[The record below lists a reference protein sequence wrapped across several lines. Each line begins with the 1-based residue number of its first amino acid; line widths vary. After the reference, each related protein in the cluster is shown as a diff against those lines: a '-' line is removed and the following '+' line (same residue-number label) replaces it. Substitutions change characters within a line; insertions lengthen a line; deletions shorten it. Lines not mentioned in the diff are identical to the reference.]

1 MKKLFL
7 IPFLSAFMLSFAL
20 ISQPNSSLVNDKDAY
35 YLMFGELTAGIY
47 SKDKIAEQAGIKL
60 KSSNA
65 DNFSHPVLKFSVLI
79 VSADENVPARLIRK
93 HINNEAGTEFDLS
106 HSIAYL
112 KSGDKLIFAEVF
124 IENANNES
132 EELDVHM
139 VIQIE

>member
-20 ISQPNSSLVNDKDAY
+20 MSQPNSSLVNENDAY
-35 YLMFGELTAGIY
+35 YLMFGELTAGVH

-65 DNFSHPVLKFSVLI
+65 DNFSHPIISFSLLI
-79 VSADENVPARLIRK
+79 ISADENVPARLIK
-93 HINNEAGTEFDLS
+93 KLNYNEAKTKFDLTQ
-106 HSIAYL
+106 SITYL
-112 KSGDKLIFAEVF
+112 KSGDKLIFSEVF
-124 IENANNES
+124 INNANNES

-139 VIQIE
+139 VIQVE